1 MSTAMLET
9 PETHELTDSA
19 DQPEFFPTPR
29 QLEVWNL
36 LKSQE
41 PDQGAAIIG
50 YGGAMGGGKTRT
62 LAELALDTATTF
74 PGTRILLARLRYTD
88 LRATTM
94 AEFFRCCPLE
104 LIVGHR
110 RVPPEAVVLRSEP
123 GPNWA
128 PSTIQFR
135 HLSDW
140 RGLGSEQYG
149 AVFIDEAGEVSEEAA
164 RMLLTR
170 LRHPA
175 QPFRYFVAASNPW
188 PGWFERWFV
197 RRQLPA
203 DQLGRANARVGFVP
217 ARIRDNP
224 HLPPDY
230 ERMQRLLL
238 PDDWVERFIDGSF
251 DSFLGQVYSE
261 FDRLRHRWDDALPP
275 FAHYVGGIDFGGLAE
290 HHHFTAAV
298 VAGLT
303 SAAAPCGAGVL
314 IRLGEFED
322 RGPNVMSRLADWMR
336 SWQRRLRSPVRW
348 RADRSQSAW
357 IGQMQREGLRIASS
371 LGGPHSVLAGVNL
384 VQRRLRPNGGGGG
397 GRPRSYYTPGM
408 RSFPERMFAYR
419 WRSPAET
426 EARAPQPH
434 KQDDDLLDAD
444 RYMHEEADQAAA
456 PQVRNIPFHIL
467 R

>member
-1 MSTAMLET
+1 MQPTTEPTTDRTELPDFLPTA
-9 PETHELTDSA
+9 
-19 DQPEFFPTPR
+19 R
-29 QLEVWNL
+29 QLEVWKL
-36 LKSQE
+36 LESRE
-41 PDQGAAIIG
+41 PDEGAAIVG

-62 LAELALDTATTF
+62 LAELALETALTY
-74 PGTRILLARLRYTD
+74 PGTRILVARLRYTD

-94 AEFFRCCPLE
+94 SEFFRCCPQE
-104 LIVGHR
+104 LIVAHR
-110 RVPPEAVVLRSEP
+110 QVPPEAVALRSARR
-123 GPNWA
+123 GNRA

-203 DQLGRANARVGFVP
+203 EQLGRAEVRVGFIP

-224 HLPPDY
+224 HLPPHY
-230 ERMQRLLL
+230 EEMQRVLL
-238 PDDWVERFIDGSF
+238 PEDWVERFIDGSF

-261 FDRLRHRWDDALPP
+261 FDRMRHRWDDALPP
-275 FAHYVGGIDFGGLAE
+275 FTRYVGGIDFGGLAE

-314 IRLGEFED
+314 IRLGEFEE
-322 RGPNVMSRLADWMR
+322 RGANVMARLADWMR
-336 SWQRRLRSPVRW
+336 FWQRRVRAPVRW

-357 IGQMQREGLRIASS
+357 IGQMRRDGLRVASS
-371 LGGPHSVLAGVNL
+371 NGGPYSVIAGVNL
-384 VQRRLRPNGGGGG
+384 VQRRLRGGESGQSGQSGGGGG
-397 GRPRSYYTPGM
+397 PRSYYTPDM

-419 WRSPAET
+419 WLSASET
-426 EARAPQPH
+426 EGRVPQPK
-434 KQDDDLLDAD
+434 KQDDDLMDAD
-444 RYMHEEADQAAA
+444 RYMHEEADQPERPRASAV
-456 PQVRNIPFHIL
+456 PLQVR